1 MGFAVGRENWLDKN
15 WLELV
20 RTGQAKP
27 DSAPNCLR
35 SPRRWLKSNGKK
47 DRTKRMIARCAKIA
61 QMPIGTLLS
70 IATNINRKSARVRL
84 KGQCDIIHNH
94 TFLEN
99 GASTTP
105 APRVYLLKDFHA
117 SIVDFNRTT

>member
-35 SPRRWLKSNGKK
+35 SPRRGLGELRTENNLLHLIILKPQLSN
-47 DRTKRMIARCAKIA
+47 RSTIRPINEHSRSACTKRNFVMAIPTI
-61 QMPIGTLLS
+61 LLDC
-70 IATNINRKSARVRL
+70 IL
-84 KGQCDIIHNH
+84 Q
-94 TFLEN
+94 
-99 GASTTP
+99 
-105 APRVYLLKDFHA
+105 
-117 SIVDFNRTT
+117 